1 MGKFDAKIDQVCKDS
16 QIFKKDLMASIN
28 FDIENEQNYEDII
41 SKDFDLIWIKQI
53 KRRL

>member
-28 FDIENEQNYEDII
+28 FDIENEQNKEDMI
-41 SKDFDLIWIKQI
+41 SKDFEFIWIK
-53 KRRL
+53 

>member
-28 FDIENEQNYEDII
+28 FDIENEQNKEEVGWWMKSCFMDYR
-41 SKDFDLIWIKQI
+41 QH
-53 KRRL
+53 